1 MFEAY
6 KIGVTLT
13 LNNLVSPQLV
23 MIAEGFER
31 LEGLT
36 LALGQALKKIG
47 QESVGLKALAKDSLA
62 STAALD
68 KAALSAE
75 RLERRLAAIRTT
87 AGSMGSLPMLPSGG
101 GSGGRGGG
109 GGYRGGGH
117 GGFHGGNVHMGPG
130 GIGIG
135 TVGMAAGDAFV
146 PLAIAAGMGYAG
158 HALYESAKDLDTE
171 RARFKLF
178 GLSAAQNADAF
189 NYVDSMR
196 IYGTTRAE
204 NMRNFREAQGVFR
217 ESGENDETALKG
229 AKLAAPVLSKLNF
242 LASSLDEESAAKM
255 KTANMAMLR
264 YVEMS
269 GGLSNAETF
278 NRLADFGW
286 KLNQSSGGT
295 VDWEQLRALK
305 ATAGVAGYHLT
316 EDALARLEPIM
327 GELKGGGTGTALATA
342 FGRLSGVV
350 RVPNQ
355 IAHTLVENG
364 LWDGSKIVWNANGGI
379 KTMKGNPMSQANTK
393 LFEENPELF
402 YEKVVRPIY
411 KKMNLSAEDVAREN
425 LALFG
430 RTGGKLFEA
439 IERSLPVIQ
448 QSVEAMKKTKN
459 ITDSVAEA
467 KKTLNGQGAE
477 FDAAWTD
484 FKTQFGTTALPFF
497 TGILKAGASIL
508 RLFGDSGEKGTA
520 ARFALTAAVS
530 PGTAIGQLVSGWAG
544 RKDGAAESSAK
555 SNESPFVSNAV
566 KAVQAI
572 HNKIVMPNGRVLAD
586 VVTQVQTKDMAK
598 PQGGMSSF
606 DGRQSLVPAGSQ

>member
-23 MIAEGFER
+23 MIAEGFEK

-36 LALGQALKKIG
+36 VAIGAALKRIG
-47 QESVGLKALAKDSLA
+47 QESVGLKTLAKDSLA

-75 RLERRLAAIRTT
+75 RLERHLARIRTT
-87 AGSMGSLPMLPSGG
+87 AGSMGSLPMLP
-101 GSGGRGGG
+101 GGG
-109 GGYRGGGH
+109 GGGGGGRGWGGGGH
-117 GGFHGGNVHMGPG
+117 GNGFHGGNVHMGPG
-130 GIGIG
+130 GVGIG
-135 TVGMAAGDAFV
+135 TVGMAAGDAFI
-146 PLAIAAGMGYAG
+146 PLAITAGVAYAG

-189 NYVDSMR
+189 SYVDNMKV
-196 IYGTTRAE
+196 YGTTRAE

-217 ESGENDETALKG
+217 ESGDGDATALKG
-229 AKLAAPVLSKLNF
+229 AKLAAPVLSQLNF

-269 GGLSNAETF
+269 GGLSSAGAF
-278 NRLADFGW
+278 NKLADFGW

-305 ATAGVAGYHLT
+305 STAGVAGYHLS

-327 GELKGGGTGTALATA
+327 GELKGGGTGTALATS

-355 IAHTLVENG
+355 IAHAMVDNG
-364 LWDGSKIVWNANGGI
+364 LWDSKKIEWNANGGI
-379 KTMKGNPMSQANTK
+379 KNMKGNPLSAANTK

-402 YEKVVRPIY
+402 YEQVIRPMY
-411 KKMNLSAEDVAREN
+411 KKMNLGAEDVAREN

-448 QSVEAMKKTKN
+448 QSVDAMKKVKG
-459 ITDSVAEA
+459 IADSVSEA
-467 KKTLNGQGAE
+467 KKTLGGQGDE

-484 FKTQFGTTALPFF
+484 FKTQFGTTMLPFF
-497 TGILKAGASIL
+497 TGILKGGSAIL
-508 RLFGDSGEKGTA
+508 RFMGDEKNSGAIAK
-520 ARFALTAAVS
+520 AV
-530 PGTAIGQLVSGWAG
+530 PGVASYHLLRDAFNWVSGKVGGDGSSVAG
-544 RKDGAAESSAK
+544 K
-555 SNESPFVSNAV
+555 NESPYVSKGSAPY
-566 KAVQAI
+566 VQV
-572 HNKIVMPNGRVLAD
+572 H
-586 VVTQVQTKDMAK
+586 TQVDLDKKKLVDIVTGHIGREMGR
-598 PQGGMSSF
+598 PQAGLAGF
-606 DGRQSLVPAGSQ
+606 DGKQLLTPAGGY